1 MEKFITL
8 LIGMLPSKIRIPLE
22 FSSQVFAHFDTAA
35 ERREV
40 MDFFNEALDDG
51 TVTAVEWNKL
61 GVLLGIIKRDS
72 QGRFTL

>member
-8 LIGMLPSKIRIPLE
+8 LIGMLPPKIRLSLE
-22 FSSQVFAHFDTAA
+22 FSSQVFAHFDSAA

-40 MDFFNEALDDG
+40 MDFINEVLDDG

-72 QGRFTL
+72 PGAVHF